1 MGLDRRGTVRRHRLE
16 HNPQGEDARAE
27 AKPFE
32 ISKQEVVKAYKRV
45 RAKGGSAGVDGVE
58 LGEFERDVK
67 NNLYRIWNRL
77 SSGRYIPPP
86 VLRASSTENSSSS
99 SSPSS

>member
-1 MGLDRRGTVRRHRLE
+1 MGLDRRGTVMRHRLE

-45 RAKGGSAGVDGVE
+45 RAKWTE
-58 LGEFERDVK
+58 W
-67 NNLYRIWNRL
+67 IWRS
-77 SSGRYIPPP
+77 SSGM
-86 VLRASSTENSSSS
+86 
-99 SSPSS
+99 